1 LIFKSYIPS
10 FPLSEYINSFIYYEG
25 YNPDHNIDRFLPDG
39 NTEIV
44 IDLTGEAQYIYDN
57 ETLKE
62 IQACHNVWVSGIRT
76 EPISIPSGKH
86 SKMLIIT
93 FKKGMAYPFYP
104 LPLNELTD
112 YVVDADL
119 IFGKE
124 IINLREKLLGAKT
137 VDKLFLLIE
146 KFLFNIG
153 RNTINKNVNSK
164 CVEFAVSTILNNP
177 SELCLYDLSDKIGY
191 SQKHFI
197 SLFKKQVGLTPKSYL
212 KIIRF
217 QKTIQDIESQSIVD
231 WNSIAY
237 KSGYYDQAHF
247 INDFTRLSGFSPTE
261 YIKKKNEQLNYIP
274 VG

>member
-1 LIFKSYIPS
+1 MIFKTHVPS
-10 FPLSEYINSFIYYEG
+10 FPLCEFVDSFIYYEG
-25 YNPDHNIDRFLPDG
+25 FNPKHTIDRFLPDG

-44 IDLTGEAQYIYDN
+44 IDLIGKPQYIYDN
-57 ETLKE
+57 NTLKE

-76 EPISIPSGKH
+76 EPISIPSGKQ

-119 IFGKE
+119 IFGNE
-124 IINLREKLLGAKT
+124 IINLREKLLEAKT

-164 CVEFAVSTILNNP
+164 CVEFAVSTILNNS
-177 SELCLYDLSDKIGY
+177 SELCLHDLSDKIGY

-197 SLFKKQVGLTPKSYL
+197 SLFKKQVGLTPKSYH